1 MSPKVS
7 SAMWP
12 KKHIAS
18 TMVEMDSLDPISLDA
33 GVISTSHGLVHG
45 NYSSMITTVTS
56 GEWDHHKMPE

>member
-18 TMVEMDSLDPISLDA
+18 TMVEMDNLDPISLDA
-33 GVISTSHGLVHG
+33 GGISTSHGLIRG
-45 NYSSMITTVTS
+45 NYFSMITTVTG
-56 GEWDHHKMPE
+56 GEWDHHTMLG